1 MRCRIT
7 NAVKCLPPGNKP
19 EPGRY
24 DNATVILQE
33 ISEFAASG
41 SALLALGAIAH
52 QAVLMALG
60 LKLKSFHSAMARF
73 TRFPAGLRLAYQ
85 NPQG

>member
-1 MRCRIT
+1 MRS
-7 NAVKCLPPGNKP
+7 NACHRETSP
-19 EPGRY
+19 EPGEIRQCNRY
-24 DNATVILQE
+24 LAEE

-60 LKLKSFHSAMARF
+60 LKLKSYPFSHGAIPHASRRGFGWHTKIHRVDAI
-73 TRFPAGLRLAYQ
+73 
-85 NPQG
+85 